1 MVYKIKVW
9 DDEKMVFE
17 GYSKTKPKAGE
28 NFKAWTITEDGNG
41 TKQTVFSPARYRITY
56 EDTKI

>member
-1 MVYKIKVW
+1 
-9 DDEKMVFE
+9 MVFE

-28 NFKAWTITEDGNG
+28 DFKAWTITEDGNG